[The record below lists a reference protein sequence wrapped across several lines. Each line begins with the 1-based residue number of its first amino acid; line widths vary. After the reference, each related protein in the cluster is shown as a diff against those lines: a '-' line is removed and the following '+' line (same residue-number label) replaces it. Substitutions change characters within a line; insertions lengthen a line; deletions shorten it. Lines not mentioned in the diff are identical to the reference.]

1 MSKYDLLWQRVA
13 ELLNQEN
20 VTKAVLS
27 FEEIKDCIGFE
38 IDHSFLKY
46 KKELETVGCK
56 VRKISM
62 KDKKITFERA

>member
-56 VRKISM
+56 VSKISM